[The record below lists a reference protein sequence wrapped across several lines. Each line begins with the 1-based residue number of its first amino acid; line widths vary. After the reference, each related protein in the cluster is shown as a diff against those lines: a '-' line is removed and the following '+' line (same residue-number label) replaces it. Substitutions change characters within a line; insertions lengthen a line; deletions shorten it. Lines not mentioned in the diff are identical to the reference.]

1 MRHWMS
7 LREVAGSA
15 WKKLKIMQNWDEEV
29 GVMCLDT
36 SLYEWRNGAQLGNRE
51 VCSQSLYGGKK
62 PHMSTT
68 LIVCPCQPKRFTE
81 WTVTFLCTI
90 SFSCVHSPVTTYHTA
105 GSLPP
110 QRHIFNGQNDANVP
124 ECSLSCRM
132 FWAVEMLP
140 WRPELFYV
148 LLIWRL

>member
-51 VCSQSLYGGKK
+51 LCSQSLYGGKIL
-62 PHMSTT
+62 HMSTT
-68 LIVCPCQPKRFTE
+68 LNVSPCESKRFTE
-81 WTVTFLCTI
+81 QTVTFLCTI
-90 SFSCVHSPVTTYHTA
+90 FFSCVHNPVTTYHTA

-110 QRHIFNGQNDANVP
+110 QRHIFNGQMMLMFLSIAYHA
-124 ECSLSCRM
+124 ECSWLWKCFPGDQSSFM
-132 FWAVEMLP
+132 SF
-140 WRPELFYV
+140 
-148 LLIWRL
+148 